1 MDNYQC
7 RGYGILAL
15 NEVLKNEGYTETERA
30 RLIRA
35 FSAELHYFFDMK
47 TEEEA
52 EEQGN
57 KLRSRLLD
65 NLE

>member
-15 NEVLKNEGYTETERA
+15 NKALENEGYAEEERA
-30 RLIRA
+30 KLIRA

-57 KLRSRLLD
+57 QIRKELL
-65 NLE
+65 EKEY

>member
-1 MDNYQC
+1 MDNDRC

-15 NEVLKNEGYTETERA
+15 NKVLKNEGYTEAERA
-30 RLIRA
+30 KLIKA

-57 KLRSRLLD
+57 KIRNELL
-65 NLE
+65 EKGY

>member
-15 NEVLKNEGYTETERA
+15 DKVLKKEGYIEAERTK
-30 RLIRA
+30 LIRA
-35 FSAELHYFFDMK
+35 FSAEIHYFFDMK
-47 TEEEA
+47 TEKEA

-57 KLRSRLLD
+57 KIRNELL
-65 NLE
+65 EKGY